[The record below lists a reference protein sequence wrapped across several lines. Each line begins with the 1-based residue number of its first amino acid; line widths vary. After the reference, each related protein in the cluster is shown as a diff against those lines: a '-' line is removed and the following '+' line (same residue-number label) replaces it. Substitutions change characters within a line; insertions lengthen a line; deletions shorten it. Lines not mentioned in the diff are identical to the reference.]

1 MTTASHSDS
10 FRGGSLLFVPFY
22 SEYCRFLHP
31 RATLARFGY
40 LPCSGCPPQQV
51 SQVPNTFQGKTMQ
64 EFFSQYAKIQ
74 NPTFEMVIFTF
85 LLAFLCSTLI
95 ALVYW
100 ITSPTTL
107 RTGNYIQSLIL
118 SSIIATMILQS
129 IGDSVA
135 SGLGILGALTI
146 INFRTSFRDP
156 RDIIFMFAALG
167 TGIACGSYVFP
178 IAIMGT
184 LMFCFIAVS
193 LRYTPFHM
201 GNHVI
206 WELRIRIESRSVI
219 PAAEKIFEQFCRR
232 YTLDDIR
239 NEAVK
244 GVGPVME
251 EREYFLVLQNEDQNI
266 ELIQALETAGVIV
279 RRLSKQSATE
289 NTVID

>member
-1 MTTASHSDS
+1 
-10 FRGGSLLFVPFY
+10 
-22 SEYCRFLHP
+22 
-31 RATLARFGY
+31 
-40 LPCSGCPPQQV
+40 
-51 SQVPNTFQGKTMQ
+51 MQ

-184 LMFCFIAVS
+184 IMFCFVAVS

-206 WELRIRIESRSVI
+206 WELRVRIENRSVI
-219 PAAEKIFEQFCRR
+219 PAVEQIFEKYCRR

-244 GVGPVME
+244 GIGPVLE
-251 EREYFLVLQNEDQNI
+251 EREYFLVLQNEDQNV
-266 ELIQALETAGVIV
+266 ELIQALESAGVVV

>member
-1 MTTASHSDS
+1 
-10 FRGGSLLFVPFY
+10 
-22 SEYCRFLHP
+22 
-31 RATLARFGY
+31 
-40 LPCSGCPPQQV
+40 
-51 SQVPNTFQGKTMQ
+51 MQ

-74 NPTFEMVIFTF
+74 HPTFEMVIFTF

-146 INFRTSFRDP
+146 INFPPSFRDP
-156 RDIIFMFAALG
+156 RDLLFVSAAVG
-167 TGIACGSYVFP
+167 TVIACGSSVFS
-178 IAIMGT
+178 IAILGT
-184 LMFCFIAVS
+184 VIFFFIAFM
-193 LRYTPFHM
+193 LPYTPCHM
-201 GNHVI
+201 GIHLF
-206 WELRIRIESRSVI
+206 WELRSRSKNRSVI

>member
-1 MTTASHSDS
+1 
-10 FRGGSLLFVPFY
+10 
-22 SEYCRFLHP
+22 
-31 RATLARFGY
+31 
-40 LPCSGCPPQQV
+40 
-51 SQVPNTFQGKTMQ
+51 MQ

-100 ITSPTTL
+100 MTSPTTL

-178 IAIMGT
+178 IAIMG
-184 LMFCFIAVS
+184 IG
-193 LRYTPFHM
+193 TPHHRKHRPFWKRM
-201 GNHVI
+201 LGSS
-206 WELRIRIESRSVI
+206 EARIPEF
-219 PAAEKIFEQFCRR
+219 K
-232 YTLDDIR
+232 T
-239 NEAVK
+239 
-244 GVGPVME
+244 
-251 EREYFLVLQNEDQNI
+251 
-266 ELIQALETAGVIV
+266 QARPIV
-279 RRLSKQSATE
+279 VVVYPLP
-289 NTVID
+289 